1 MTLFDTLLLIAAG
14 LVGGTLS
21 AVVGGAALFTFPA
34 LLATGLPPINAA
46 ACNMAAMVP
55 CNFIAA
61 IADASQ
67 LPRFNRAFVWLLT
80 ASTIGAFAGAMLLLV
95 TPERTFAV
103 LVPLLL
109 GFATVLFAF
118 SARIGAW
125 LRARAGEIVA
135 RDPHATS
142 HSVGALVPVS
152 IYGGYFGAGVG
163 VLILAVL
170 SVGTGGDYRAA
181 NVAKNLVTS
190 LNSVVAA
197 AVFVAQGMVV
207 WPQTLALMSG
217 AFAGGIIGSW
227 LARSLP
233 RGLMRVLIVAVGALL
248 TVIFARRYWF

>member
-1 MTLFDTLLLIAAG
+1 MTLLDTLLLGAAG

-34 LLATGLPPINAA
+34 LLAAGLPPINAA

-61 IADASQ
+61 VADNSQ
-67 LPRFNRAFVWLLT
+67 LPRFDRAFVPLLA
-80 ASTIGAFAGAMLLLV
+80 ASIAGAFAGAMLLLL
-95 TPERTFAV
+95 TPERMFAV

-109 GFATVLFAF
+109 GFATVLFGY
-118 SARIGAW
+118 SARIAAW
-125 LRARAGEIVA
+125 LRARAADILA
-135 RDPHATS
+135 RDPHAS
-142 HSVGALVPVS
+142 RHSIGALVPVS
-152 IYGGYFGAGVG
+152 VYGGYFGAGVG
-163 VLILAVL
+163 VLLLAVL

-181 NVAKNLVTS
+181 NVTKNLVTS
-190 LNSVVAA
+190 FNSVVAA

-217 AFAGGIIGSW
+217 AFAGGIVGSW